1 MFEEYQYSATVFARQ
16 QKQKKKTLN
25 TPTHQELFWRCD
37 RKKDIEYVGE
47 EDTEELERHQ

>member
-1 MFEEYQYSATVFARQ
+1 MFGEYQYSATVFAWQ
-16 QKQKKKTLN
+16 QKKKNLN